1 MSLLRRVV
9 IQKDGNR
16 NIPVYDKYDIM
27 EESIMNKK
35 ELNTE
40 DINYYKK
47 ELEKKD
53 KEIIRL
59 RQTLANIKNIINNE
73 RDTRHE

>member
-1 MSLLRRVV
+1 
-9 IQKDGNR
+9 
-16 NIPVYDKYDIM
+16 M
-27 EESIMNKK
+27 EESIMNKE

-40 DINYYKK
+40 DIGYSKK

-59 RQTLANIKNIINNE
+59 R
-73 RDTRHE
+73 

>member
-1 MSLLRRVV
+1 M
-9 IQKDGNR
+9 K
-16 NIPVYDKYDIM
+16 K
-27 EESIMNKK
+27 EES
-35 ELNTE
+35 NTE

-59 RQTLANIKNIINNE
+59 RQTLANVKNIINNE

>member
-1 MSLLRRVV
+1 
-9 IQKDGNR
+9 
-16 NIPVYDKYDIM
+16 
-27 EESIMNKK
+27 MNKE